1 MAPLFFQYNIYFIYM
16 WFLDGV
22 WVWLLFT
29 LFHVWM
35 SQNQKNPLYLLHTTL
50 QYINYINHKVPEL
63 SSMMVALVEEED
75 GGIMEP

>member
-1 MAPLFFQYNIYFIYM
+1 
-16 WFLDGV
+16 
-22 WVWLLFT
+22 
-29 LFHVWM
+29 M